1 MQFDDAV
8 STNMSQ
14 SLKRFRI
21 KVDPM
26 YASYSN
32 FRNIDGYEGYVL
44 VETHD
49 LLKVMVMS
57 PKIPIVVIPKA
68 GLLPDDK
75 LDDFKQYI
83 TQALELDES
92 NPLLGQISN
101 CTDIDNIES
110 FLKQSGKSDTDIVDL
125 FKDYNFTPEPH
136 HDI

>member
-1 MQFDDAV
+1 
-8 STNMSQ
+8 
-14 SLKRFRI
+14 
-21 KVDPM
+21 M

-57 PKIPIVVIPKA
+57 PRIPIVVIPKA
-68 GLLPDDK
+68 GLLSNDK
-75 LDDFKQYI
+75 LDGFKQYI
-83 TQALELDES
+83 KQVLELDKS

-101 CTDIDNIES
+101 CTDIDSIES

-125 FKDYNFTPEPH
+125 FKDYNFTPEEH
-136 HDI
+136 YDI

>member
-8 STNMSQ
+8 AANMSQ

-44 VETHD
+44 TETME
-49 LLKVMVMS
+49 LLKTMVMS
-57 PKIPIVVIPKA
+57 PNLPIVVIPKEA
-68 GLLPDDK
+68 LLSDDR
-75 LDDFKQYI
+75 LCYFKQYI
-83 TQALELDES
+83 VQELELDDS
-92 NPLLGQISN
+92 NPLFGQISN
-101 CTDIDNIES
+101 CTDIDSIES
-110 FLKQSGKSDTDIVDL
+110 FLNQSGKSDSDIVDL
-125 FKDYNFTPEPH
+125 FKKFNFTPETP